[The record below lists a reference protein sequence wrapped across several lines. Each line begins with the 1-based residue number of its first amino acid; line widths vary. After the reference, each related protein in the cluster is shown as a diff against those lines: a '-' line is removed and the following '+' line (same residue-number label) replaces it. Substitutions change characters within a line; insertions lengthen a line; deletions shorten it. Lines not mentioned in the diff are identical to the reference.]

1 MRKSVDMLS
10 PSSRNASQSAGDT
23 SVEYAARALWRETTP
38 RGSGHLDEYFVPH
51 KYSIRTPVATEADN
65 GPDPFAYRQATD
77 LGVTGNDVSGEDG
90 CRYHAC
96 LQRAAAASTCV
107 PETEIG
113 VGKSYTA
120 CVDSANPLQAMY
132 SESSGYGNSTV
143 SLSTMEHIY
152 EIPE

>member
-10 PSSRNASQSAGDT
+10 SSSRNASQSAGDT
-23 SVEYAARALWRETTP
+23 SAEYAARALWRETTP
-38 RGSGHLDEYFVPH
+38 RGSGRLDEYFVPH
-51 KYSIRTPVATEADN
+51 KYSLRTAVATEADN
-65 GPDPFAYRQATD
+65 GPDPFVDRQAAD
-77 LGVTGNDVSGEDG
+77 LAVTANDGSGEDG

-96 LQRAAAASTCV
+96 LQRAATATGG
-107 PETEIG
+107 PEAEIG
-113 VGKSYTA
+113 TGISYTA
-120 CVDSANPLQAMY
+120 CADAANPQQPMY